1 MSNSPQNAK
10 SIWDKLSEWWIK
22 GIEGDES
29 SEYVEII
36 VPLVEGILSQKRNIL
51 DVGTGTGR
59 MAQEVRRVTE
69 HATIVGGDISIRQL
83 RYAKEVTSGIQFVQ
97 HGIEQMPFK
106 DEQFDAV
113 ICSMV
118 LEHVEGL
125 LEAVSEIARIL
136 ERNGTLL
143 IIMNHPVFQ
152 SPNSRS
158 ITLHSHDNEAIL
170 GIGDY
175 LTETIEIE
183 KISSELEVLYAHRT
197 LSSYFNALSKE
208 NFMIENVIEKSFS
221 SGLSGIPVLLIILCR
236 KVQ

>member
-1 MSNSPQNAK
+1 M
-10 SIWDKLSEWWIK
+10 LSEWWIK
-22 GIEGDES
+22 GIEDNEL

-36 VPLVEGILSQKRNIL
+36 VPLIEGIFFQKKTIL
-51 DVGTGTGR
+51 DIGTGTGLV
-59 MAQEVRRVTE
+59 AQEARRVTE

-83 RYAKEVTSGIQFVQ
+83 RYAKEATSGIQFVQ
-97 HGIEQMPFK
+97 HSIDQMPFK
-106 DEQFDAV
+106 GEQFDAV

-118 LEHVEGL
+118 LEHLESL

-152 SPNSRS
+152 SPNSGATTS
-158 ITLHSHDNEAIL
+158 HSHNSEPIW
-170 GIGDY
+170 GVGDY
-175 LTETIEIE
+175 LTETSEIE

-197 LSSYFNALSKE
+197 LSTYFNVLSEE
-208 NFMIENVIEKSFS
+208 NFMIENVIEKSLS
-221 SGLSGIPVLLIILCR
+221 SGLPGIPELLVILCR

>member
-1 MSNSPQNAK
+1 MNNSPKNAK

-29 SEYVEII
+29 SEYVQII
-36 VPLVEGILSQKRNIL
+36 VPLLEGILTQKKTIL

-59 MAQEVRRVTE
+59 MAQEARRVTE

-83 RYAKEVTSGIQFVQ
+83 RHAKEVTRGIQFVQ
-97 HGIEQMPFK
+97 HSIEQMPFK

-118 LEHVEGL
+118 LEHVESL

-152 SPNSRS
+152 SPGSGPV
-158 ITLHSHDNEAIL
+158 TLESHDPDVIW

-175 LTETIEIE
+175 LTETSELE
-183 KISSELEVLYAHRT
+183 KISPDLDVLYAHRT
-197 LSSYFNALSKE
+197 LSTYFNALSRE
-208 NFMIENVIEKSFS
+208 NLMIQNVIEKPLP
-221 SGLSGIPVLLIILCR
+221 SGLSGIPELLIVLCR
-236 KVQ
+236 KVK

>member
-10 SIWDKLSEWWIK
+10 NIWDMLSEWWIK
-22 GIEGDES
+22 GIEGNEL
-29 SEYVEII
+29 SEYIEII
-36 VPLVEGILSQKRNIL
+36 VPLIEGIFFQKKTIL
-51 DVGTGTGR
+51 DIGTGTGLV
-59 MAQEVRRVTE
+59 AQEARRVTE

-97 HGIEQMPFK
+97 HSIDQMPFK
-106 DEQFDAV
+106 GEQFDAV

-118 LEHVEGL
+118 LEHVESL

-136 ERNGTLL
+136 EKGGTLL

-158 ITLHSHDNEAIL
+158 ITSHSHDNEAIL

-175 LTETIEIE
+175 LTETSEIE
-183 KISSELEVLYAHRT
+183 KISPELEVLYTHRT
-197 LSSYFNALSKE
+197 LSTYFNALSEE
-208 NFMIENVIEKSFS
+208 NFMIENVIEKSLS
-221 SGLSGIPVLLIILCR
+221 SGLPGIPEL
-236 KVQ
+236 QEF

>member
-22 GIEGDES
+22 GIEDNES

-36 VPLVEGILSQKRNIL
+36 VPLIEGILSQKRNIL

-59 MAQEVRRVTE
+59 MAQESRRVTE

-118 LEHVEGL
+118 LEHVESL

-158 ITLHSHDNEAIL
+158 ITVDSHDNEAIL

-175 LTETIEIE
+175 LTETSEIE
-183 KISSELEVLYAHRT
+183 KISPELEVLYAHRT
-197 LSSYFNALSKE
+197 LSTYFNALSKE
-208 NFMIENVIEKSFS
+208 NFMIENVIEKSLS
-221 SGLSGIPVLLIILCR
+221 SGPSGIPELLVILCR

>member
-1 MSNSPQNAK
+1 
-10 SIWDKLSEWWIK
+10 
-22 GIEGDES
+22 
-29 SEYVEII
+29 
-36 VPLVEGILSQKRNIL
+36 
-51 DVGTGTGR
+51 
-59 MAQEVRRVTE
+59 MAQEAGRVTE

-83 RYAKEVTSGIQFVQ
+83 RHAKEVTRRYSICAAQ
-97 HGIEQMPFK
+97 HEQMPFK

-118 LEHVEGL
+118 LEHVESL

-158 ITLHSHDNEAIL
+158 ITSHSHDNGFIL

-175 LTETIEIE
+175 LTETSEIE
-183 KISSELEVLYAHRT
+183 KISPELEVLYAHT
-197 LSSYFNALSKE
+197 GPSALTSMRFPKK
-208 NFMIENVIEKSFS
+208 IS
-221 SGLSGIPVLLIILCR
+221 
-236 KVQ
+236 

>member
-10 SIWDKLSEWWIK
+10 NIWDMLSEWWIK
-22 GIEGDES
+22 GIEDNEL
-29 SEYVEII
+29 SEYIEII
-36 VPLVEGILSQKRNIL
+36 VPLIEGIFFQKKTIL
-51 DVGTGTGR
+51 DIGTGTGLV
-59 MAQEVRRVTE
+59 AQEARRVTE

-97 HGIEQMPFK
+97 HSIDQMPFK
-106 DEQFDAV
+106 SEQFDAV

-118 LEHVEGL
+118 LEHVESL

-158 ITLHSHDNEAIL
+158 ITSHSHDNEAIL

-175 LTETIEIE
+175 LTETSEIE
-183 KISSELEVLYAHRT
+183 KISPELEVLYTHRT
-197 LSSYFNALSKE
+197 LSTYFNALSEE
-208 NFMIENVIEKSFS
+208 NFMIENVIEKSLS
-221 SGLSGIPVLLIILCR
+221 SGLPGIPELLMILCR

>member
-29 SEYVEII
+29 SEYVQII
-36 VPLVEGILSQKRNIL
+36 VPLLEGILTQKKTIL

-59 MAQEVRRVTE
+59 IAQEAGRVTE

-97 HGIEQMPFK
+97 HSIEQMPFK
-106 DEQFDAV
+106 NEQFDAV

-118 LEHVEGL
+118 LEHVESL

-158 ITLHSHDNEAIL
+158 ITSHSHDNEAIL

-175 LTETIEIE
+175 LTETSEIE
-183 KISSELEVLYAHRT
+183 KISPELEVLYTHRT
-197 LSSYFNALSKE
+197 LSTYFNALSEE
-208 NFMIENVIEKSFS
+208 NFMIENVIEKSLS
-221 SGLSGIPVLLIILCR
+221 SGFPGIPELLMILCR

>member
-1 MSNSPQNAK
+1 
-10 SIWDKLSEWWIK
+10 
-22 GIEGDES
+22 
-29 SEYVEII
+29 
-36 VPLVEGILSQKRNIL
+36 
-51 DVGTGTGR
+51 
-59 MAQEVRRVTE
+59 MAQEAGRVTE

-83 RYAKEVTSGIQFVQ
+83 RHAKEVTSGIQFVQ
-97 HGIEQMPFK
+97 HSIEQMPFK
-106 DEQFDAV
+106 NEQFDAV

-118 LEHVEGL
+118 LEHLESL

-158 ITLHSHDNEAIL
+158 ITSHSHDNEAIL

-175 LTETIEIE
+175 LTETSEIE
-183 KISSELEVLYAHRT
+183 KISPELEVLYTHRT
-197 LSSYFNALSKE
+197 LSTYFNALSEE
-208 NFMIENVIEKSFS
+208 NFMIENVIEKSLS
-221 SGLSGIPVLLIILCR
+221 SGFPGIPELLMILCR

>member
-1 MSNSPQNAK
+1 M
-10 SIWDKLSEWWIK
+10 LSEWWIK
-22 GIEGDES
+22 GIEDNEL
-29 SEYVEII
+29 SEYIEII
-36 VPLVEGILSQKRNIL
+36 VPLIEGIFFQKKTIL
-51 DVGTGTGR
+51 DIGTGTGLV
-59 MAQEVRRVTE
+59 AQEARRVTE

-97 HGIEQMPFK
+97 HSIDQMPFK
-106 DEQFDAV
+106 GEQFDAV

-118 LEHVEGL
+118 LEHLESL

-158 ITLHSHDNEAIL
+158 ITSHSHDNEAIL

-175 LTETIEIE
+175 LTETSEIE
-183 KISSELEVLYAHRT
+183 KISPELEVLYTHRT
-197 LSSYFNALSKE
+197 LSTYFNALSEE
-208 NFMIENVIEKSFS
+208 NFMIENVIEKSLS
-221 SGLSGIPVLLIILCR
+221 SGLPGIPELLMILCR

>member
-1 MSNSPQNAK
+1 MNNSPKNAK

-29 SEYVEII
+29 SEYVQII
-36 VPLVEGILSQKRNIL
+36 VPLLEGILTQKKTIL

-59 MAQEVRRVTE
+59 LAQEARRVTE

-83 RYAKEVTSGIQFVQ
+83 RHAKEVTRGIQFVQ
-97 HGIEQMPFK
+97 HSIEQMPFK

-118 LEHVEGL
+118 LEHVESL

-158 ITLHSHDNEAIL
+158 ITSHSHDNEAIL

-175 LTETIEIE
+175 LTETSEIE
-183 KISSELEVLYAHRT
+183 KISPELEVLYTHRT
-197 LSSYFNALSKE
+197 LSTYFNALSEE
-208 NFMIENVIEKSFS
+208 NFMIENVIEKSLS
-221 SGLSGIPVLLIILCR
+221 SGFPGIPELLMILCR